1 MRVRWSLVGALV
13 CGLAAGCGIFPSNTP
28 TVTEEM
34 WVINTPI
41 DRPPP
46 VDPLEVLFNS
56 LTDDQKVGQLLMVAL
71 NVDGDVGS
79 LVDLVSKGKVTGVL
93 LLGNGWSLNDVTDT
107 SAALNK
113 QAARQPIGLY
123 IAVDQEGGVVQRLG
137 GSGFS
142 KIPAAKKQGSWSAAK
157 LTTSAQSWAEELASA
172 GVNLNLAPVADTV
185 PASMVKT
192 NKPIGALDRYF
203 STSPKVVSRQAAAFI
218 EGMKAGGIQTCV
230 KHFPGLG
237 RVTGNTDF
245 SAQGVADNTTK
256 RSDSYVAAFS
266 DAMKA
271 GPDMV
276 MMSLATYTKI
286 DSKRP
291 AVFSA
296 KVINDLLRGELGWE
310 GVVISDALNA
320 AAVKSTSVGKRGV
333 NFIKAGGD
341 IAIFPGAGDL
351 KKAAA
356 GIKKQMEASEDFAA
370 QVDAA
375 VWRVLKAKAAAGL
388 LPFEMP

>member
-13 CGLAAGCGIFPSNTP
+13 CGLVAGCGILPGNTP
-28 TVTEEM
+28 PVTEEV
-34 WVINTPI
+34 WVVKTPI

-46 VDPLEVLFNS
+46 VDPMEVLFES
-56 LTDDQKVGQLLMVAL
+56 LSVDQKIGQLLMVAL
-71 NVDGDVGS
+71 DVGGDVDG
-79 LVDLVSKGKVTGVL
+79 LVDLVSKGRVTGVL
-93 LLGNGWSLNDVTDT
+93 LLGNGWSVTDVSDA

-113 QAARQPIGLY
+113 QAARQPVGLY
-123 IAVDQEGGVVQRLG
+123 IAVDQEGGVVQRLS

-142 KIPAAKKQGSWSAAK
+142 KIPAAKKQGTWSAAK
-157 LTTSAQSWAEELASA
+157 LTTSARTWAEELRSA
-172 GVNLNLAPVADTV
+172 GVNLNFAPVADTV
-185 PASMVKT
+185 PSSMVST
-192 NKPIGALDRYF
+192 NKPIGVLGRNF
-203 STSPKVVSRQAAAFI
+203 STNPKVVSRQAAAFI
-218 EGMKAGGIQTCV
+218 EGMKAAGIQTCV

-245 SAQGVADNTTK
+245 SSKGITDGTTK
-256 RSDSYVAAFS
+256 RNDSYVRAFAE
-266 DAMKA
+266 AMEA

-276 MMSLATYTKI
+276 MMSLATYSKI

-291 AVFSA
+291 AVFSP

-310 GVVISDALNA
+310 GVVITDALNA
-320 AAVKSTSVGKRGV
+320 AAVKSTAVGKRGV
-333 NFIKAGGD
+333 AFIKAGGD
-341 IAIFPGAGDL
+341 IAIIPGVSDL

-356 GIKKQMEASEDFAA
+356 GIKNEMEANEDFAA

-388 LPFEMP
+388 LSSELP